1 MENILI
7 VGAHPDDIE
16 LGCIGSLMKLKKE
29 GKKIVYLVMT
39 NGGNWEKKTYKDRV
53 DEIKKALIHID
64 VDEVIVGAIQDGY
77 LKHDPDTIDFL
88 SNIIKKYSIDTVLCQ
103 YYKDT
108 HQDHVNLGL
117 NTLSIATSCKN
128 LIFYESLTSTEFVP
142 NYYIDISKYEID
154 KKNVLKEYVSQIEKY
169 KNRNQDLL
177 SYIDAKD
184 KINGIKSHVDYAG
197 VCGGGLPVVLALLE
211 SGLCGPCGGAERG
224 HAPSP
229 GAAGKFLRL

>member
-1 MENILI
+1 M
-7 VGAHPDDIE
+7 
-16 LGCIGSLMKLKKE
+16 
-29 GKKIVYLVMT
+29 
-39 NGGNWEKKTYKDRV
+39 
-53 DEIKKALIHID
+53 
-64 VDEVIVGAIQDGY
+64 
-77 LKHDPDTIDFL
+77 
-88 SNIIKKYSIDTVLCQ
+88 LCQ

-108 HQDHVNLGL
+108 HQGHVNLGL

-184 KINGIKSHVDYAG
+184 KINGIKSHVDYAEG
-197 VCGGGLPVVLALLE
+197 FIINKMVQ
-211 SGLCGPCGGAERG
+211 
-224 HAPSP
+224 
-229 GAAGKFLRL
+229 

>member
-53 DEIKKALIHID
+53 DEIKKALIQID

-88 SNIIKKYSIDTVLCQ
+88 
-103 YYKDT
+103 
-108 HQDHVNLGL
+108 
-117 NTLSIATSCKN
+117 
-128 LIFYESLTSTEFVP
+128 
-142 NYYIDISKYEID
+142 
-154 KKNVLKEYVSQIEKY
+154 
-169 KNRNQDLL
+169 
-177 SYIDAKD
+177 
-184 KINGIKSHVDYAG
+184 
-197 VCGGGLPVVLALLE
+197 
-211 SGLCGPCGGAERG
+211 
-224 HAPSP
+224 
-229 GAAGKFLRL
+229 

>member
-142 NYYIDISKYEID
+142 KYEID

-184 KINGIKSHVDYAG
+184 KINGIKSHVDYAEG
-197 VCGGGLPVVLALLE
+197 FIINKMVQ
-211 SGLCGPCGGAERG
+211 
-224 HAPSP
+224 
-229 GAAGKFLRL
+229 